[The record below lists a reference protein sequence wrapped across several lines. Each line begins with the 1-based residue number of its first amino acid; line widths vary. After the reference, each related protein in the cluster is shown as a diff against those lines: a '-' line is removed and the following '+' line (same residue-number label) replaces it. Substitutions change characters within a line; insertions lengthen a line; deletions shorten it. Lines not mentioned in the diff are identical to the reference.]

1 MLDIIIAHNNEEI
14 RNLFYKTFSDLGYI
28 ATTALN
34 HREILNL
41 LNKERPS
48 RIILDAA
55 ISDIPAEAM
64 VKKIALVDNTIQVL
78 IAPRDKQA
86 LEFFQDIIKILINKP
101 IAPPPPQEKPKDMS
115 LKTKILVVDDE
126 ITSTELIKN
135 YLTKKGF
142 NVTTSLSGEDAIL
155 KVKND
160 RPNVVLLDIYMTGMD
175 GLIVLQTIKD
185 IDKTII
191 VIMTSGRDD
200 KEIIKEAIELGA
212 NGYLIKPFNL
222 SKLEETILNNIS

>member
-28 ATTALN
+28 ATTVLN

-48 RIILDAA
+48 HIILDAA

-64 VKKIALVDNTIQVL
+64 VKKISVIDDIIKVL

-86 LEFFQDIIKILINKP
+86 LEFLQDIIKILINKP
-101 IAPPPPQEKPKDMS
+101 VAPPLQEKPKDIS
-115 LKTKILVVDDE
+115 LKIKVLVVDDE
-126 ITSTELIKN
+126 IAITELIKN
-135 YLTKKGF
+135 FLSRKGF

-155 KVKND
+155 KVKTNKPD
-160 RPNVVLLDIYMTGMD
+160 IVLLDIYMTGMD

-185 IDKTII
+185 IDKSII
-191 VIMTSGRDD
+191 VIMASGRDD
-200 KEIIKEAIELGA
+200 REIIKEAIELGA

-222 SKLEETILNNIS
+222 NKLEETILNNLS

>member
-14 RNLFYKTFSDLGYI
+14 RNLLYKTFSDLGYI

-64 VKKIALVDNTIQVL
+64 VKKIALIDDTIQAL
-78 IAPRDKQA
+78 IAPRDKQS
-86 LEFFQDIIKILINKP
+86 LEFLRSIIKILINKP
-101 IAPPPPQEKPKDMS
+101 IAPAPQEKPKDMS

-126 ITSTELIKN
+126 IASTELIKS
-135 YLTKKGF
+135 YLSKKGL

-155 KVKND
+155 KVKTD
-160 RPNVVLLDIYMTGMD
+160 KPNVVLLDIYMTGMD
-175 GLIVLQTIKD
+175 GMIVLKTIKD
-185 IDKTII
+185 IDKSII
-191 VIMTSGRDD
+191 VIMTSGTDD
-200 KEIIKEAIELGA
+200 REIIKAAIELGA

-222 SKLEETILNNIS
+222 SKLEETILHNLS